1 METKLDNAYLNRL
14 FTQNVISKTIEKL
27 NYKMLYDFVE
37 SKSLSVLEN
46 NVFSYFE
53 AIYNY
58 MLINYRNQYIYQN
71 TLFNKLFN
79 NNIKNKVALS
89 QIPIANSK
97 ADFIFINGK
106 AVVYEIKT
114 ELDSFFR
121 LEKQIYD
128 YYKAFNYIYLFT
140 SMNQVEHA
148 IMNLPEEVG
157 ILILESNSRIREIRP
172 ALDNSNYLSHKE
184 IFALLRKKEIDNI
197 LLKYS
202 KKLPQEPDAFYYDA
216 CYQEFKKIPIEIA
229 YKITLTELKKRKY
242 IDDSSFNQ
250 IPFQLRSLIYFS
262 CLSRKQLFNFINIL
276 YQSILGR

>member
-1 METKLDNAYLNRL
+1 MDAKLDNAYLNRL
-14 FTQNVISKTIEKL
+14 FTQNVIVKTIEKL
-27 NYKMLYDFVE
+27 NYEMLYDLVE
-37 SKSLSVLEN
+37 SKSLSVLGN
-46 NVFSYFE
+46 DVLSYFE

-79 NNIKNKVALS
+79 NKIKNKVALS

-128 YYKAFNYIYLFT
+128 YYKAFDHVYLFT
-140 SMNQVEHA
+140 SENQVDHA
-148 IMNLPEEVG
+148 IKSLPYEVG

-172 ALDNSNYLSHKE
+172 ALENCNYLSHKE
-184 IFALLRKKEIDNI
+184 IYELLRKQEINNI
-197 LLKYS
+197 LFKYT
-202 KKLPQEPDAFYYDA
+202 KKLPKEPAAFYYEA

-229 YKITLTELKKRKY
+229 YKYALSELKKRKY
-242 IDDSSFNQ
+242 IDECYLTQ

-262 CLSRKQLFNFINIL
+262 CLSRKQLVNFINIL
-276 YQSILGR
+276 CQSILGR